1 LCQKIKDIVIL
12 VFNKEKCREKVNWL
26 IYGNKDRRLDKLFIP
41 HSPVRSG
48 GIKEELHLKWKFGLD
63 ASRYGKRIL
72 LL

>member
-48 GIKEELHLKWKFGLD
+48 GIKEE
-63 ASRYGKRIL
+63 
-72 LL
+72 